1 MTAFD
6 DAFERLLGSEGGFV
20 DHPSD
25 PGGATRWGITQAT
38 ARRNGYIGDMQVF
51 PVEFAKR
58 IARKDYWESV
68 SADSMPSA
76 IRFDLFDG
84 AYNSG
89 PSQAIKWLQRAVY
102 ADDDGIMGPKTLMA
116 ANTYSPVAIV
126 ARYNGHRLQM
136 LSSLKTWPTFGR
148 GWSNRVAK
156 NLIEMKG

>member
-1 MTAFD
+1 MNFD
-6 DAFERLLGSEGGFV
+6 DAFERLLGHEGGYANN
-20 DHPSD
+20 PAD
-25 PGGATRWGITQAT
+25 PGGETMWGVTRDT
-38 ARRNGYIGDMQVF
+38 ARRNGYMGEMRDM
-51 PVEFAKR
+51 PVDVAKK
-58 IARKDYWESV
+58 IARRQYWDAV

-102 ADDDGIMGPKTLMA
+102 ADDDGVMGPKTLMA

-126 ARYNGHRLQM
+126 ARYNGQRLKM
-136 LSSLKTWPTFGR
+136 MADLKTWPTFGK
-148 GWSNRVAK
+148 GWARRVAA